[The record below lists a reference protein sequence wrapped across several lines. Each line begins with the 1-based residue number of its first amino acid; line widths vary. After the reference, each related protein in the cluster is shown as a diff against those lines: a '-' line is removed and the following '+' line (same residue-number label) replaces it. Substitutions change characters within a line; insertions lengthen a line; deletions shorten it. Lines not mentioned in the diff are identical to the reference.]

1 MIGGDQMDFSDLQ
14 LKDRELWAQ
23 YRKLYSQGKISE
35 AFALLENSQ
44 LDKKVMLAEK
54 LNAITTILTTI
65 QGYSDPDYGEN
76 KIQVA
81 PVPPVLSE
89 GEVYFQELATNI
101 CAVVGTGVSCTATNG
116 DTVISTTG
124 GSDGLAMF
132 PISEFGTWTLNSGTE
147 FKVVEVSSTGNY
159 YVSFQTLAQMSWDSV
174 GVLSR
179 AGVAANFFN
188 VGDTKSIH
196 IMCNDPAYPK
206 LAEFAGDYQC
216 TIIDF
221 DHDGLSYDTT
231 KKAGITWQLN
241 SIGAL
246 SPYNTENTTVGAW
259 KDSYMRTALMP
270 VIYNGIDKAMRRN
283 ILPVAKTSLSTGGQ
297 STETVVTED
306 KLFLISAQ
314 EASGSAATYS
324 ASPLEGTQYKYYV
337 DGGSLLKDYQGAAW
351 SWWFRSARTTDKI
364 NEVFVYTTGKINATL
379 TTSTVVGISFAF
391 CT

>member
-1 MIGGDQMDFSDLQ
+1 MDFSDLQ
-14 LKDRELWAQ
+14 LKDRGLWAQ
-23 YRKLYSQGKISE
+23 YRKLYSQDKISE

-54 LNAITTILTTI
+54 LNAITTMLTTI
-65 QGYSDPDYGEN
+65 QGYSYPDYGEN

-81 PVPPVLSE
+81 PVPPVLNS
-89 GEVYFQELATNI
+89 GEVYFQELGTNI
-101 CAVVGTGVSCTATNG
+101 YAVVGVGVSCTATNG
-116 DTVISTTG
+116 DTEITSIG
-124 GSDGLAMF
+124 GLDGLAVF
-132 PISEFGTWTLNSGTE
+132 PIKKFGTWTLNSGTK
-147 FKVVEVSSTGNY
+147 FKVIEVPSIGNY
-159 YVSFQTLAQMSWDSV
+159 YVTFQTLFEMSWDSV

-196 IMCNDPAYPK
+196 IMCNDTAYPK
-206 LAEFAGDYQC
+206 LADFAGDYQC

-221 DHDGLSYDTT
+221 DHDSLSYDTT

-241 SIGAL
+241 SVGAL

-259 KDSYMRTALMP
+259 KDSYMRIELMP
-270 VIYNGIDKAMRRN
+270 VIYNGMDKAMRRN

-306 KLFLISAQ
+306 KLFLISVK
-314 EASGSAATYS
+314 EATGGASVN
-324 ASPLEGTQYKYYV
+324 ASPLEGTQYKWYA
-337 DGGSLLKDYQGAAW
+337 DGGSLLKEYQGAAGR
-351 SWWFRSARTTDKI
+351 WWLRSARTTDTT
-364 NEVFVYTTGKINATL
+364 NECYVHTTGNVNATGAA
-379 TTSTVVGISFAF
+379 STVVGISFAF

>member
-1 MIGGDQMDFSDLQ
+1 MDFSDLQ

-23 YRKLYSQGKISE
+23 YKKLYSQGKISE

-54 LNAITTILTTI
+54 LNTITTILTTI

-81 PVPPVLSE
+81 PAPPILNS
-89 GEVYFQELATNI
+89 GEVYFQELGTNI
-101 CAVVGTGVSCTATNG
+101 YAVVGTGVICTATNG
-116 DTVISTTG
+116 DTEITATG
-124 GSDGLAMF
+124 GLDGLAVF
-132 PISEFGTWTLNSGTE
+132 PIKKFGTWTLNSGAE
-147 FKVVEVSSTGNY
+147 FKVVEVSSAGNY

-221 DHDGLSYDTT
+221 AHDPLSYDTT
-231 KKAGITWQLN
+231 KMAGITWQLN
-241 SIGAL
+241 NIGAL

-259 KDSYMRTALMP
+259 KDSYMRIELMP
-270 VIYNGIDKAMRRN
+270 VIYNGIDKVVRRN
-283 ILPVAKTSLSTGGQ
+283 IIPVAKTSLSTGGQ

-314 EASGSAATYS
+314 EASGSAGTYS
-324 ASPLEGTQYKYYV
+324 ASPLEGTQYKYYA
-337 DGGSLLKDYQGAAW
+337 DGGSLLKDYQGAAGR
-351 SWWFRSARTTDKI
+351 WWFRSARTIDQV
-364 NEVFVYTTGKINATL
+364 NECYVHTTGKVSATGAN
-379 TTSTVVGISFAF
+379 STVVGISFAF

>member
-1 MIGGDQMDFSDLQ
+1 MDFSDLQ
-14 LKDRELWAQ
+14 LNDRELWAQ
-23 YRKLYSQGKISE
+23 YRILYSQGKISE

-54 LNAITTILTTI
+54 LNAITTMLTTI

-89 GEVYFQELATNI
+89 GEVYFQELGTNI
-101 CAVVGTGVSCTATNG
+101 YAVVGTGASCTATKG
-116 DTVISTTG
+116 DTVITATG
-124 GSDGLAMF
+124 GSDGLAVF
-132 PISEFGTWTLNSGTE
+132 PIPEFGTWTLNIGSE
-147 FKVVEVSSTGNY
+147 FKVVEVPSVGNY
-159 YVSFQTLAQMSWDSV
+159 YTSFQTLTQMSWDSV

-188 VGDTKSIH
+188 VGDTKSVH
-196 IMCNDPAYPK
+196 IMCNDVAYPK
-206 LAEFAGDYQC
+206 LADFAGDYQF

-221 DHDGLSYDTT
+221 AHDPLSYNTT
-231 KKAGITWQLN
+231 KMAGITWQLN

-246 SPYNTENTTVGAW
+246 SEYNLENTTVGAW
-259 KDSYMRTALMP
+259 KDSYMRTELMP
-270 VIYNGIDKAMRRN
+270 VIYNGMDKAMRRN

-306 KLFLISAQ
+306 KLFLISVK
-314 EASGSAATYS
+314 EATGGTSVDSS
-324 ASPLEGTQYKYYV
+324 NLEGTQYKWYA
-337 DGGSLLKDYQGAAW
+337 DGGSLLKEYQGAAGR
-351 SWWFRSARTTDKI
+351 WWFRSARTTDAT
-364 NEVFVYTTGKINATL
+364 NECYVHTTGKISATGAS
-379 TTSTVVGISFAF
+379 STVVGISFAF

>member
-1 MIGGDQMDFSDLQ
+1 MDFSDLQ
-14 LKDRELWAQ
+14 LNDRELWAQ

-54 LNAITTILTTI
+54 LNAITTMLTTI

-89 GEVYFQELATNI
+89 GEVYFQELGTNI
-101 CAVVGTGVSCTATNG
+101 YAVVGTGVSCTATKG
-116 DTVISTTG
+116 DTVITATG
-124 GSDGLAMF
+124 GYDGLAVF
-132 PISEFGTWTLNSGTE
+132 PIPEFGTWTLNSGTE
-147 FKVVEVSSTGNY
+147 FKVVEVSSAGNY
-159 YVSFQTLAQMSWDSV
+159 YASFQTLAQMSWDSV

-188 VGDTKSIH
+188 VGDTKSVH
-196 IMCNDPAYPK
+196 IMCNDVAYPK
-206 LAEFAGDYQC
+206 LADFAGDYQF
-216 TIIDF
+216 TIIGF
-221 DHDGLSYDTT
+221 AHDPLSYDTT
-231 KKAGITWQLN
+231 KTAGITWQLV

-246 SPYNTENTTVGAW
+246 STYNIESTTVGAW
-259 KDSYMRTALMP
+259 KDSYMRTELMP
-270 VIYNGIDKAMRRN
+270 VIYNGMDKVVRRN
-283 ILPVAKTSLSTGGQ
+283 IVPVAKTSLSTGGQ

-337 DGGSLLKDYQGAAW
+337 DGGSLLKEYQGAAGR
-351 SWWFRSARTTDKI
+351 WWLRSARTTDTT
-364 NEVFVYTTGKINATL
+364 NECYVHTTGKVTATGAA
-379 TTSTVVGISFAF
+379 STVVGISFAF

>member
-1 MIGGDQMDFSDLQ
+1 MDFSDLQ
-14 LKDRELWAQ
+14 LNDKALWEQ
-23 YRKLYSQGKISE
+23 YKKLYSQGKISE

-54 LNAITTILTTI
+54 LNAITTMLTTI
-65 QGYSDPDYGEN
+65 QEYDDPDYGEN

-81 PVPPVLSE
+81 PVPPVLNS
-89 GEVYFQELATNI
+89 GEVYFQELGTNI
-101 CAVVGTGVSCTATNG
+101 YAVVGSGVSCTATNEDTEITVTG
-116 DTVISTTG
+116 DL
-124 GSDGLAMF
+124 DGLAVF
-132 PISEFGTWTLNSGTE
+132 PIKKFGTWTLNSGTE
-147 FKVVEVSSTGNY
+147 FKVVEVSSIGNY
-159 YVSFQTLAQMSWDSV
+159 YVTFQTLTQMSWDSV

-206 LAEFAGDYQC
+206 LAEFAGNYQC
-216 TIIDF
+216 TIIGF
-221 DHDGLSYDTT
+221 NHDALGYDTT

-259 KDSYMRTALMP
+259 KDSYMRIELMP

-283 ILPVAKTSLSTGGQ
+283 ILPVAKISLSTGGQ

-314 EASGSAATYS
+314 EASGSAATYL

-337 DGGSLLKDYQGAAW
+337 DGGSLLKEYQGAAGR
-351 SWWFRSARTTDKI
+351 WWFRSARTEDKV
-364 NEVFVYTTGKINATL
+364 NEVYVHTTGTINAT
-379 TTSTVVGISFAF
+379 SAVATVIGISFAF